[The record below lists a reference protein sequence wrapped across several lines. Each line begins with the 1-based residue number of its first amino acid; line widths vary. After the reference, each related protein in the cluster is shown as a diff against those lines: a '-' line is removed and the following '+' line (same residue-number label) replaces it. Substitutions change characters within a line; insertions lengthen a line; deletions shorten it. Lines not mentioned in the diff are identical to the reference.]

1 MTSVWSLASF
11 GHNGPLALGKTRAE
25 ISAAF
30 GEPTD
35 IAHHIWKY
43 DSIELHFTDDHLW
56 LMHCEFGDAPLPSG
70 VESERLGI
78 QPEGLSW
85 PLGRRALE
93 VMIGSKGFDFVAV
106 SQPWGVEFRFGL
118 AGVTIH
124 QDDALANWSISWD
137 GSTDGART
145 LALTRFEEA
154 AIEWAGSGYGEPL
167 VEAAVR
173 ALTVGLDTP
182 TLRVLAGAPVKFADE
197 EASECAEVVFG
208 ELGLVV
214 PEKLSSD
221 AFVALGTL
229 KAKRFLASGG
239 SPARLAGEISALHT
253 QSDYRSELNDLA
265 TLAEWY
271 VITDLGLVQGDISAL
286 DDEVRIEAGRL
297 VAGLPSSGRRV
308 GDPYMEEVP
317 SKKPLGDRLKDW
329 LRFKRDG

>member
-1 MTSVWSLASF
+1 MTNVWSLASF

-43 DSIELHFTDDHLW
+43 DSIELHFTDDRLW
-56 LMHCEFGDAPLPSG
+56 LMHCEFGEAPLPGG

-78 QPEGLSW
+78 RPEGLSW
-85 PLGRRALE
+85 PLECRALE
-93 VMIGSKGFDFVAV
+93 VMIESKGFDFELV
-106 SQPWGVEFRFGL
+106 SQAWGVEFRFGL

-124 QDDALANWSISWD
+124 QDDALANWSISWG
-137 GSTDGART
+137 GSTHEPRA
-145 LALTRFEEA
+145 LALARFEEA
-154 AIEWAGSGYGEPL
+154 AIEWAGSGYGKPL

-182 TLRVLAGAPVKFADE
+182 TLRILAGAPAKFADE
-197 EASECAEVVFG
+197 EASECAEDVFD
-208 ELGLVV
+208 ELGLLV
-214 PEKLSSD
+214 PQKLTDD
-221 AFVALGTL
+221 ALVALAKL
-229 KAKRFLASGG
+229 KAKRFLASGD
-239 SPARLAGEISALHT
+239 SPARLADEISALHT
-253 QSDYRSELNDLA
+253 QAGYRSELSDLA

-271 VITDLGLVQGDISAL
+271 VITDSGLVQGDNSAL

-297 VAGLPSSGRRV
+297 VAGLPSRGRRV
-308 GDPYMEEVP
+308 GDPYMAEVLN
-317 SKKPLGDRLKDW
+317 KKPLGDRLTGW